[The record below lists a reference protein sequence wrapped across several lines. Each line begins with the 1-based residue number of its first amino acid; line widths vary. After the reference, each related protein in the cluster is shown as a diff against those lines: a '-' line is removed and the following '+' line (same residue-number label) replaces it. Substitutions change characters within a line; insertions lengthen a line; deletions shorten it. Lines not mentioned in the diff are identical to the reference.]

1 MPSATRSAAADGMMR
16 LGPAVVLAALVL
28 LAILMP
34 LPGAFG
40 SPAGL
45 AAARWRWPR
54 WLRHRPGL
62 ASSADP
68 RLQCRACGQETLT
81 SSSITTVQLYATALT
96 AALAGVITNSAGL
109 AQPGG
114 VEGARQAACGCS
126 PRFPSR
132 PRWPWSC

>member
-1 MPSATRSAAADGMMR
+1 MGFGIGLGWPHLLTRVFNAA
-16 LGPAVVLAALVL
+16 PA
-28 LAILMP
+28 
-34 LPGAFG
+34 
-40 SPAGL
+40 
-45 AAARWRWPR
+45 
-54 WLRHRPGL
+54 
-62 ASSADP
+62 
-68 RLQCRACGQETLT
+68 GQETLT